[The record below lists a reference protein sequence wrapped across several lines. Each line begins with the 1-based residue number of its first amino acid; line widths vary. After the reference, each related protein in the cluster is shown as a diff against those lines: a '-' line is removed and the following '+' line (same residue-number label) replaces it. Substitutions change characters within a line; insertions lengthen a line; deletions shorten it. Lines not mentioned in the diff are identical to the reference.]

1 MIFQDS
7 AIIVSWPETTIRGDE
22 SWMMFFKKIG
32 IVKNLNFVVG
42 HTGVILVCHKTGD
55 ILYYDFG
62 RYITSRK
69 NGRARSKNSD
79 PRLELSIK
87 AEFNVLGEITNLEA
101 ISLLL
106 ETKKDAVQGYGK
118 LYFSVAYG
126 INFKKAKLYGDNLV
140 REGSMSYGAVAKGS
154 NNCSRFI
161 TRLLIHSSKKYT
173 TFHSINL
180 PETIKASPMSNV
192 VNAVRDRMIYSF
204 SVEEGLVNFKMNR
217 WQSFKFL
224 CKMLYTNLHSGMAS
238 RLPDDSI
245 IGETQSLRPRHPS
258 VPEESQYLGG
268 IGEGAWFS
276 ISQTDVNLFK
286 IERFTTAGELE
297 YAVKAA
303 SEDLDISS
311 DYEVTY
317 DSHCLFTN
325 VLQNGVKILLEHSDA
340 HKEQEVTES
349 EILEEV
355 F

>member
-69 NGRARSKNSD
+69 NGRARSKDSD
-79 PRLELSIK
+79 PRLELPIK
-87 AEFNVLGEITNLEA
+87 AEFTAHGQIANLEA
-101 ISLLL
+101 ISVLL

-126 INFKKAKLYGDNLV
+126 VNFQKAKLYGDNLV

-204 SVEEGLVNFKMNR
+204 SEDEGLVNFKMNR
-217 WQSFKFL
+217 WESFRFL
-224 CKMLYTNLHSGMAS
+224 CKMLYTNLHSGLAS
-238 RLPDDSI
+238 RLPDDRV
-245 IGETQSLRPRHPS
+245 IGETRSLRPRHPS
-258 VPEESQYLGG
+258 VPEGSQYLGG

-276 ISQTDVNLFK
+276 ISEIDQGHFK
-286 IERFTTAGELE
+286 IERFTTFGELE
-297 YAVKAA
+297 YAVNATCP
-303 SEDLDISS
+303 DLDLRSE
-311 DYEVTY
+311 YQVTY
-317 DSHCLFTN
+317 DSHRLFTH
-325 VLQNGVKILLEHSDA
+325 VLQNGIKMRLEHISPY
-340 HKEQEVTES
+340 KRQKVLESQEM
-349 EILEEV
+349 EV
-355 F
+355 AF